1 MIVAMMK
8 MKRLILATVLVV
20 LGVVSVNAQSVYDLR
35 INEVMLTNKTNYID
49 SYGERSAWI
58 EIVNTGYNSVNIAG
72 CFLTND
78 ISNPMKYRIP
88 SADPITLIP
97 QQQYLVFFAD
107 GKSVHGTL
115 HLNFTLDSINRF
127 VALIAPDGRTLID
140 SVTLPVIG
148 ADKSFVRL
156 PNGKGEWQI
165 SELATPNS
173 TNELFETHVS
183 TGERFVKFDPFGVIM
198 AIIAMSVV
206 FIALLV
212 LYRLFKLTARLVQKP
227 IRIEFRKSKVVK
239 AEALEEVAEEI
250 PGEVFAAI
258 SAALYFYE
266 TEKHDHESTVLTIER
281 VSRRYSPWS
290 SKLYGLQQTPNR
302 IIVHRKL
309 N

>member
-1 MIVAMMK
+1 MTVALIN
-8 MKRLILATVLVV
+8 MKRLILATLLVA
-20 LGVVSVNAQSVYDLR
+20 LGFVNANAQSVYDLR
-35 INEVMLTNKTNYID
+35 LNEVMLINKTNYID
-49 SYGERSAWI
+49 SYGERSAWV
-58 EIVNTGYNSVNIAG
+58 EIVNTGYNSVNVAG

-140 SVTLPVIG
+140 SVTLPTIG
-148 ADKSFVRL
+148 TDKSFVRL
-156 PNGKGEWQI
+156 PNGKGEWRI

-183 TGERFVKFDPFGVIM
+183 TGERFLKFDPHGVIM

-206 FIALLV
+206 FSALLV

-227 IRIEFRKSKVVK
+227 IRIKLRNSKGAKV
-239 AEALEEVAEEI
+239 EAVEEGAEEV

-266 TEKHDHESTVLTIER
+266 TEKHDQESTVLTIER

-302 IIVHRKL
+302 IFVHRKW